1 MEKQHCFGKLLM
13 GNYVIFFQ
21 EQIHF
26 SLLGIVFLLMKL
38 NWEGTLAHTT
48 EHVMHVGIPW
58 FLRSSGGFYRGYF
71 K

>member
-21 EQIHF
+21 EQVHF
-26 SLLGIVFLLMKL
+26 SLLGMVFLLIDEIKL
-38 NWEGTLAHTT
+38 GRN
-48 EHVMHVGIPW
+48 HVMHVDVPW
-58 FLRSSGGFYRGYF
+58 FLRSSGGFYRSYF

>member
-13 GNYVIFFQ
+13 GNYVIFFFFR

-26 SLLGIVFLLMKL
+26 SLLLVFFLLIDEIKL
-38 NWEGTLAHTT
+38 GRN
-48 EHVMHVGIPW
+48 HVMHVDVPW
-58 FLRSSGGFYRGYF
+58 FLRSSGGFYRSYL

>member
-1 MEKQHCFGKLLM
+1 MEKQNCFGKLLM

-26 SLLGIVFLLMKL
+26 SLLGMVFLLIDEIKL
-38 NWEGTLAHTT
+38 GRN
-48 EHVMHVGIPW
+48 HVMHVDVPW
-58 FLRSSGGFYRGYF
+58 FLRSSGGFYRSYF